1 MSSIDK
7 VIHFLIIED
16 NEGDIVLI
24 SDSIEENFPFVKIDW
39 APTYEEALQRQ
50 FDDYDVILLDLSLDD
65 ISGEPLIKDMRN
77 RAPKVPIIVLTG
89 YTNKAFALKSIGLG
103 MSDYLIKD
111 ELHPEILYR
120 SVIYSIER
128 KKTFNKLEESEV
140 RYKEFFQFNPLPM
153 WVLDQ
158 KTNKVLSVNEAAI
171 KNYGFSFG
179 EFLEKSFFDIQI
191 EKVESTSPSRE
202 DEINFCEKISG
213 LHLHKKKDGDTITV
227 ETSVNNINI
236 NGEDVKLVLSIDVTQ
251 KFIHL
256 RTIEKQNK
264 QLKEI
269 SWVQS
274 HIVRA
279 PLARLMG
286 LVNLFKMTKVE
297 LPQEEKEM
305 LNHIEISAEELD
317 GVIRDINKKASMVK
331 GSSI

>member
-1 MSSIDK
+1 MSSVDE
-7 VIHFLIIED
+7 VINFLIIED
-16 NEGDIVLI
+16 NEGDFVLI
-24 SDSIEENFPFVKIDW
+24 SDSIEENFPSVKVDW
-39 APTYEEALQRQ
+39 APTYEEALSHE
-50 FDDYDVILLDLSLDD
+50 FDDYDVILLDLSLDN
-65 ISGEPLIKDMRN
+65 ISGEPLIKDMKN

-89 YTNKAFALKSIGLG
+89 YTNKDFALKSIGLG

-128 KKTFNKLEESEV
+128 KKIFNKLEESEV
-140 RYKEFFQFNPLPM
+140 RYKELFQFNPLPM

-158 KTNKVLSVNEAAI
+158 KTNNILSVNEAAI
-171 KNYGFSFG
+171 KSYGFSFE
-179 EFLEKSFFDIQI
+179 EFIEKSFYDIQI
-191 EKVESTSPSRE
+191 EKVESSSPSRE
-202 DEINFCEKISG
+202 NKINFCEKISG
-213 LHLHKKKDGDTITV
+213 LHLHKKKNGDTITV

-286 LVNLFKMTKVE
+286 LINLFKMTKVE

-305 LNHIEISAEELD
+305 LNHIDLSATELD
-317 GVIRDINKKASMVK
+317 GVIRDINKKASKVK
-331 GSSI
+331 GSGI

>member
-1 MSSIDK
+1 MSSVDE
-7 VIHFLIIED
+7 VINFLIIED
-16 NEGDIVLI
+16 NEGDFVLI
-24 SDSIEENFPFVKIDW
+24 SESIEENFPYANIDW
-39 APTYEEALQRQ
+39 APTYEEALNHK
-50 FDDYDVILLDLSLDD
+50 FDDYDVILLDLSLDN

-128 KKTFNKLEESEV
+128 KKIFNKLEESEV
-140 RYKEFFQFNPLPM
+140 RYKELFQFNPLPM

-158 KTNKVLSVNEAAI
+158 KTNNILSVNEAAI
-171 KNYGFSFG
+171 RSYGFSYE

-202 DEINFCEKISG
+202 KEPNYCEKISG
-213 LHLHKKKDGDTITV
+213 LHLHKKKKGDTITV

-251 KFIHL
+251 KYIHL
-256 RTIEKQNK
+256 RTIEKQYK

-305 LNHIEISAEELD
+305 LKHIEVSAEELD
-317 GVIRDINKKASMVK
+317 GVIRDINEKASKVK
-331 GSSI
+331 GSGF